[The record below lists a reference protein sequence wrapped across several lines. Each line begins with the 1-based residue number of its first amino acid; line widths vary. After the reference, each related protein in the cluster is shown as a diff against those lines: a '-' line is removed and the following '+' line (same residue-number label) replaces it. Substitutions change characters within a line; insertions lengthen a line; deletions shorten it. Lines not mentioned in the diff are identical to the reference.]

1 VLLVPAV
8 KKRCGERVEAALFC
22 QARCRVQSQR
32 IAVKTAIGFAKSC
45 LPEKGLRIIVS
56 PEDNRQVLA
65 LREGSKSVEPFFEFL
80 IRLNVRIVKKSVY
93 GQVLAAQD
101 RNRVDR
107 TGTAADM
114 EKNSRHLVQSLF
126 IVAQSRSGLRPV
138 FADGHAQDLRPV
150 CR

>member
-1 VLLVPAV
+1 MLLVPAV

-32 IAVKTAIGFAKSC
+32 IAVKAAIGFAKSC

-65 LREGSKSVEPFFEFL
+65 LREGSKGVEPFFEFL
-80 IRLNVRIVKKSVY
+80 IRLNVRIVKKPVY

-114 EKNSRHLVQSLF
+114 EENSRHLIQSSYDRLMNNTGQENA
-126 IVAQSRSGLRPV
+126 ISIAGTP
-138 FADGHAQDLRPV
+138 
-150 CR
+150 

>member
-1 VLLVPAV
+1 MLLVPAV

-32 IAVKTAIGFAKSC
+32 IAVKAAIGFAKCC
-45 LPEKGLRIIVS
+45 LAEEGFRIIVS
-56 PEDNRQVLA
+56 PEDNRQVLV

-80 IRLNVRIVKKSVY
+80 IRLNVRIVKKPVY

-114 EKNSRHLVQSLF
+114 EENSRHLIQSSYDRLMNNTGQENA
-126 IVAQSRSGLRPV
+126 ISIAGTP
-138 FADGHAQDLRPV
+138 
-150 CR
+150 